1 MLEPFQ
7 IVAIGGGGGATQ
19 VLKAAQPF
27 AAHLTA
33 VIAVTDTGRSTGLAR
48 AIGGIPAPGDLRATL
63 AAFASD
69 PLMAQLLQQRF
80 SGAGLPQLEGMAF
93 GNLLIAA
100 LTQVTG
106 DFAAAIAQVARMVG
120 SAADV
125 LPVASIDTQ
134 LCAELADGAI
144 VIGELTVRGL
154 DKAPI
159 KRLFLRDTA
168 AAHPPALAAIRAAD
182 LVVLGPGSLFTT
194 LLASLLFD
202 GMAEALGAARGKVV
216 YICNTTTQPGQ
227 TDGYR
232 ALDHVRRVTEA
243 LGPGVLDVV
252 LLNTGSPS
260 PAALAR
266 YAAEGVRLLLPDA
279 AEIAAIAALGVQPI
293 MRDLAEQADEQRV
306 LWNKQDSVRHDPMK
320 LSAALKELVLSGALL
335 GQGRSLP
342 VQGAIR
348 DD

>member
-1 MLEPFQ
+1 MSNPFH
-7 IVAIGGGGGATQ
+7 IVAFGGGGGATQ

-27 AAHLTA
+27 ADHLTA
-33 VIAVTDTGRSTGLAR
+33 IIAVTDTGRSTGLAR

-63 AAFASD
+63 AAFATD
-69 PLMAQLLQQRF
+69 RLMARLLQHRF
-80 SGAGLPQLEGMAF
+80 SGAGLPQIEGMAF

-100 LTQVTG
+100 LAQVTG
-106 DFAAAIAQVARMVG
+106 DFSAAIAHVAHMVG
-120 SAADV
+120 CAADV

-144 VIGELTVRGL
+144 VVGELAVRGL
-154 DKAPI
+154 DKPPI
-159 KRLFLRDTA
+159 ERLFLSDQA
-168 AAHPPALAAIRAAD
+168 PAHPPALAAIRQAD

-202 GMAEALGAARGKVV
+202 GVVDALQAARGKVM

-227 TDGYR
+227 TDRYS

-243 LGPGVLDVV
+243 LGPGVLDTV
-252 LLNTGSPS
+252 LLNSGSAS

-266 YAAEGVRLLLPDA
+266 YAADGVLLLQPDD

-293 MRDLAEQADEQRV
+293 VRDLAEQADEQRT

-320 LSAALKELVLSGALL
+320 LSAALKELVTS
-335 GQGRSLP
+335 
-342 VQGAIR
+342 
-348 DD
+348 

>member
-1 MLEPFQ
+1 MKPFQ

-27 AAHLTA
+27 ADHLTA
-33 VIAVTDTGRSTGLAR
+33 IIAVTDTGRSTGLAR

-63 AAFASD
+63 AAFATD
-69 PLMAQLLQQRF
+69 PLLARLLQQRF

-120 SAADV
+120 SAAAV
-125 LPVASIDTQ
+125 LPVAAIDTQ
-134 LCAELADGAI
+134 LCAELADGTI
-144 VIGELTVRGL
+144 VVGELAVRGL
-154 DKAPI
+154 DKPPI
-159 KRLFLRDTA
+159 KRLCLSDQA
-168 AAHPPALAAIRAAD
+168 AAHPPTLAAIRAAD

-194 LLASLLFD
+194 LLASLLFG
-202 GMAEALGAARGKVV
+202 GMAEALQAARGKVV

-227 TDGYR
+227 TDDYC
-232 ALDHVRRVTEA
+232 ALDHVRRVADA
-243 LGPGVLDVV
+243 LGPGALDAV
-252 LLNTGSPS
+252 LLNSGIPS
-260 PAALAR
+260 SAALAR
-266 YAAEGVRLLLPDA
+266 YAADGVLLLQPDA

-293 MRDLAEQADEQRV
+293 ARDLAEQDDEQRV

-320 LSAALKELVLSGALL
+320 LSAALKELIIS
-335 GQGRSLP
+335 
-342 VQGAIR
+342 
-348 DD
+348 